1 MNDVSVILVSYNT
14 KEMTKNCIE
23 SVYAKTK
30 DINFDILCVDNNS
43 TDGTCEMIEQEFPS
57 VKLIKNDK
65 NLGFGAA
72 NNIAIKQSN
81 AKYIFFL
88 NTDTVLR
95 NNAIKI
101 LFDFMEEN
109 SEIGACG
116 GNLYDSNLNHV
127 HSYGWFPTIRT
138 KFLKTFLLDRVLF
151 IKETYDRGKNESG
164 RIKQVDYITG
174 ADLMI
179 RRDVL
184 NKCGYFDEDFFL
196 YYEETELQ
204 YRINKAGYK
213 VFINP
218 NSQIFHLEGKSSKN
232 RKKRREYLLKSEYL
246 FYKKCYKLSKY
257 SPVKIV
263 FMISH
268 FLRLFTNP
276 SLIFR
281 VWKYIWSL

>member
-1 MNDVSVILVSYNT
+1 MKDVSVIIVSYNT

-23 SVYAKTK
+23 SIYSKTK
-30 DINFDILCVDNNS
+30 GVEFDIWCVDNS
-43 TDGTCEMIEQEFPS
+43 SSDGTCEMIQQEFPD

-72 NNIAIKQSN
+72 NNIAIKASTS
-81 AKYIFFL
+81 KYVFLL

-116 GNLYDSNLNHV
+116 GNLYDLNLNHV
-127 HSYGWFPTIRT
+127 HSYGWFPSVLT
-138 KFLKTFLLDRVLF
+138 KILKIFLLDRILF
-151 IKETYDRGKNESG
+151 IKETYDCGKNESNSL
-164 RIKQVDYITG
+164 KQVDYITG

-179 RRDVL
+179 RRDL
-184 NKCGYFDEDFFL
+184 PDNCRYFDEDFFL
-196 YYEETELQ
+196 YYEETEFQ

-257 SPVKIV
+257 SPVKIL
-263 FMISH
+263 FMLSH
-268 FLRLFTNP
+268 FLRLLTNP
-276 SLIFR
+276 LMVFR